1 VNDTDAARIDLS
13 DNGNETEEMEFADLD
28 EPTDEFV
35 NPDHGDK
42 PGAVKFSHNGRYI
55 LPDPETGKE
64 KQWTRAS
71 TIAHT
76 ISDTYHLDKWRD
88 RMIARGMG
96 LRPDLASLAGQYD
109 VTEHKTELQ
118 KIADQAMDTAGAN
131 QGANLG
137 TALHG
142 YAERLDGGEDV
153 FRQRMHKSTRRT
165 LELYQEVKTKQ
176 GIRILPRYTERVVL
190 NKEYGIVG
198 RLDRIAEVATHPLP
212 VIADLKSQKM
222 FYSYMEV
229 AIQLAIYSRGDCM
242 WNEDTCEWE
251 EMPEMD
257 TENAFVI
264 HIPAQRESGQEAC
277 EIHWIDLVEG
287 WTYVRLAM
295 NVRKARKRGKNA
307 GRALGNELYWRQRL
321 ASANRVEDLSAVF
334 REAHKAGEWNDH
346 LSAFGKAI
354 QTQIE
359 RG

>member
-1 VNDTDAARIDLS
+1 MSV
-13 DNGNETEEMEFADLD
+13 TEIE
-28 EPTDEFV
+28 DEFV
-35 NPDHGDK
+35 DADETGDEFVDPDHGDK

-76 ISDTYHLDKWRD
+76 ISDTFHLDKWRD

-109 VTEHKTELQ
+109 VTENKRELQ
-118 KIADQAMDTAGAN
+118 EIADKALDTAGAN

-142 YAERLDGGEDV
+142 YAERLDAGEDV
-153 FRQRMHKSTRRT
+153 FRQRMQPTTRRT
-165 LELYQEVKTKQ
+165 LELYQEQKSKQ
-176 GIRILPRYTERVVL
+176 GIRILPEYMERVVL

-198 RLDRIAEVATHPLP
+198 RLDRIAEVDTYPLP
-212 VIADLKSQKM
+212 VIADLKSQKD
-222 FYSYMEV
+222 FFSYMEI
-229 AIQLAIYSRGDCM
+229 AIQLAIYSRADFM

-251 EMPEMD
+251 QMPEMD

-264 HIPAQRESGQEAC
+264 HVPAQRKEGQETC

-287 WTYVRLAM
+287 WFYVRLAM
-295 NVRKARKRGKNA
+295 NTRKARKRGKFA
-307 GRALGNELYWRQRL
+307 GRPLGNELYWRQRL
-321 ASANRVEDLSAVF
+321 AAATSATELSAIF
-334 REAHKAGEWNDH
+334 REAHSAGEWNDK
-346 LSAFGKAI
+346 LTEFGKLI
-354 QTQIE
+354 QSQIE